1 MTVVSGCWMRVV
13 VRAVGVVG
21 REGEMRRFELEKP
34 PRELVR
40 TPVDSAIT
48 TGLVREGPWV
58 D

>member
-1 MTVVSGCWMRVV
+1 M
-13 VRAVGVVG
+13 RAVGVVG